1 MNKIKRS
8 RLVILAVVACVLMG
22 FASRLENWKRDLTS
36 NAAQLDADSPD
47 PTLRPFNLPIP
58 LQEAAERTQNW
69 VGGMSRWSVESI
81 DGSEGTVILHVTR
94 RTLVFRFV
102 DDITIQLTEEAGG
115 TRVDA
120 ESKSRFGKG
129 DLGQNPRNL
138 RELRK
143 GLLETE

>member
-1 MNKIKRS
+1 
-8 RLVILAVVACVLMG
+8 
-22 FASRLENWKRDLTS
+22 
-36 NAAQLDADSPD
+36 
-47 PTLRPFNLPIP
+47 
-58 LQEAAERTQNW
+58 
-69 VGGMSRWSVESI
+69 
-81 DGSEGTVILHVTR
+81 VILHVTR
-94 RTLVFRFV
+94 RTRVFRFV